1 MSDERE
7 GEQAGAPVEEAA
19 ASSTEVLAAVE
30 RAAEVGASTPA
41 PGEQA
46 AAAETAA
53 AETVTAAETVVET
66 TVVEEVAV
74 AGGAAAVVGAS
85 ETVVVP
91 DQSRPVIAVAD
102 ELPSAGPTEAVP
114 TQVQPAAVPARDGEI
129 RISADHPMAAL
140 YMQTPMPPDV
150 KGNRGAGVLI
160 AIVATIAFAI
170 VYAGV
175 LALLLAPQLPPSR
188 FVGGLVD
195 GLLAW
200 QSVFAV
206 VAFFVGLVVVV
217 LVVGRAGW
225 WAYVLGGFLVAML
238 VWVAAFAGAI
248 VDADGFGRLARLRLD
263 DLYSF
268 GFMPTVIAAVL
279 VAREAT
285 VWFGAWIGRRGRRI
299 TKANAEA
306 MAEYEAAL
314 AEVQA
319 KQL

>member
-1 MSDERE
+1 M
-7 GEQAGAPVEEAA
+7 
-19 ASSTEVLAAVE
+19 
-30 RAAEVGASTPA
+30 
-41 PGEQA
+41 
-46 AAAETAA
+46 
-53 AETVTAAETVVET
+53 TAAETVVET

-91 DQSRPVIAVAD
+91 EQSRPVIAVAD

-248 VDADGFGRLARLRLD
+248 VDADGFGGLARLRLD

-299 TKANAEA
+299 AKANAEA